1 MKTLLLS
8 ISLSFAL
15 VASAQIPQ
23 FAPKCADDNEGV
35 NAKEIKDGEGTPWN
49 HSVDKVRAYYN
60 GSGFTGIV
68 KVCAKNTGKVMSK
81 TTFKGSYRNGLAYKY
96 HKEGWLQWKK
106 NYANG
111 KEDGH
116 QKYFY
121 PSDVMAI
128 NNNTPGKTADLNL
141 NRRIKQS
148 YWAKNGKKN
157 GKAWAYYAN
166 GDIKYLEKY
175 DNGVKNG
182 DQVYYYE
189 DSIVAKKENYVN
201 GVKDGDQVYY
211 DEKENLIGEESWEN
225 GKQVSGYKLYTGVI
239 QVYDGAADGFIRD
252 EKISIFVS
260 YIQFSSYP
268 ITEAEKVLRDYG
280 AGWRLPTK
288 QELNFLASI
297 KESIECKDYRRPE
310 YTGGQFGGG
319 SVYLSSAA
327 SDKKNHNWFIWKISD
342 VGGYEWFEST
352 LPNGD
357 ILPVKTYNP

>member
-1 MKTLLLS
+1 MKTLLLT
-8 ISLSFAL
+8 ISLTFAL

-141 NRRIKQS
+141 NRQIKES
-148 YWAKNGKKN
+148 YWADNGKKN
-157 GKAWAYYAN
+157 GKARAYYAN

-182 DQVYYYE
+182 DQVYYYK
-189 DSIVAKKENYVN
+189 DSIVAKKENYAN
-201 GVKDGDQVYY
+201 GVKHGEQVYY
-211 DEKENLIGEESWEN
+211 DEKENLIGEENWKN
-225 GKQVSGYKLYTGVI
+225 GVQLSGYKLYTGVI
-239 QVYDGAADGFIRD
+239 QVLDVGTIRD
-252 EKISIFVS
+252 EKISIFVRYS
-260 YIQFSSYP
+260 TLPPASWD
-268 ITEAEKVLRDYG
+268 EAKKACSALG

-288 QELNFLASI
+288 KELNFMYSIRDQIETDNVENFVCCTHWSSTEASNKNAWMLWGYNGKLGEYP
-297 KESIECKDYRRPE
+297 KEMMN
-310 YTGGQFGGG
+310 
-319 SVYLSSAA
+319 SA
-327 SDKKNHNWFIWKISD
+327 
-342 VGGYEWFEST
+342 
-352 LPNGD
+352 
-357 ILPVKTYNP
+357 LPVRTYNP